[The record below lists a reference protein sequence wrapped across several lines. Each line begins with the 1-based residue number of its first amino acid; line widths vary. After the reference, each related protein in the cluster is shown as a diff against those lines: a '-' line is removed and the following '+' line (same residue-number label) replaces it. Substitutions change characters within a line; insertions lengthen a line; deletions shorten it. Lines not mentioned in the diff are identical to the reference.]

1 MLGTFSML
9 GTFWHAGENI
19 CSLLCESSGSR
30 STTGSNLE
38 RFLLSAD
45 AGAGNFWKSNKTRMI
60 RNWGLSGEYTR
71 PRNFLSEKPGSRT
84 KCNVLTTVCRSWVE
98 LARTIGTR
106 ALILLLIK
114 FLRWGWKGW
123 KGWKVGRLEG
133 RPNIVAILK
142 ILVIPLRLVR
152 PRAAMANGH
161 SHCSSPQ
168 PLV

>member
-1 MLGTFSML
+1 MLGPFDMQEKIFVHFCANPPDPGQLPGATWKDSFSPPMP
-9 GTFWHAGENI
+9 AP
-19 CSLLCESSGSR
+19 
-30 STTGSNLE
+30 
-38 RFLLSAD
+38 
-45 AGAGNFWKSNKTRMI
+45 GNFWKSNKTRMI
-60 RNWGLSGEYTR
+60 RNWGLSGEYMR

-84 KCNVLTTVCRSWVE
+84 KWNVLTTVFRSWVE

-114 FLRWGWKGW
+114 FLQWGWKGW
-123 KGWKVGRLEG
+123 KVRRLEG